1 MTSLINNE
9 WLKLRT
15 TRSPWLLLAAA
26 QVVII
31 AGATG
36 LAARNDTHD
45 PATATGAVAHLGLT
59 SLFALVLGIMAVA
72 AEYRHKTITDTYLI
86 TPRRGP
92 VIAAKAGVYT
102 LLGLGFGLAGALTAL
117 ATTGLWLA
125 GRGGSLNWSDTE
137 LWRTL
142 AGGIAWNAAFAA
154 IGVGVG
160 ALIRNMAAAIA
171 AALAWLALVEGILG
185 QLLGSGLSRWLP
197 FSAGTA
203 IGRIPNGTNNGLPQW
218 AAALVLLGY
227 AAAFTTAA
235 LTTSVKRDIT

>member
-26 QVVII
+26 QV
-31 AGATG
+31 
-36 LAARNDTHD
+36 L
-45 PATATGAVAHLGLT
+45 
-59 SLFALVLGIMAVA
+59 
-72 AEYRHKTITDTYLI
+72 
-86 TPRRGP
+86 
-92 VIAAKAGVYT
+92 
-102 LLGLGFGLAGALTAL
+102 
-117 ATTGLWLA
+117 
-125 GRGGSLNWSDTE
+125 
-137 LWRTL
+137 TL

-171 AALAWLALVEGILG
+171 AALAWLALVEGIFG

-235 LTTSVKRDIT
+235 